1 MKAFIY
7 TVSLILLTSLGAFAQ
22 SEILV
27 EGTYQ
32 GENLYIQNPFAESGV
47 GFCVI
52 DVSING
58 EQSIDEINSSA
69 FEIDFTSY
77 QLFRGQ
83 AVTVKITYKDGCSPR
98 VLNPE
103 VLKAT
108 STFKITSISVAKSG
122 ELKWVTTGERGSL
135 PFVIEQF
142 RWNKWVRVG
151 KVKGKGLEGTNT
163 YSFKAE
169 LHSGPNKFRLKQI
182 DHTRRPRYS
191 KAAKLTR
198 SGAPEVFITSDKD
211 KVKKQLTF
219 GSKTGAELNT
229 MYELVNK
236 FGVLVKKGK
245 GSKVDFTGLE
255 KGEYWISFDNKQE
268 KIKKR

>member
-7 TVSLILLTSLGAFAQ
+7 TVSLILFTSFGAFAQ
-22 SEILV
+22 SEMLV

-69 FEIDFTSY
+69 FEIDFASY

-83 AVTVKITYKDGCSPR
+83 AVSVKVTYKDGCSPR

-108 STFKITSISVAKSG
+108 STFKITSIS
-122 ELKWVTTGERGSL
+122 E
-135 PFVIEQF
+135 I
-142 RWNKWVRVG
+142 
-151 KVKGKGLEGTNT
+151 
-163 YSFKAE
+163 FK
-169 LHSGPNKFRLKQI
+169 FYQ
-182 DHTRRPRYS
+182 
-191 KAAKLTR
+191 
-198 SGAPEVFITSDKD
+198 
-211 KVKKQLTF
+211 
-219 GSKTGAELNT
+219 
-229 MYELVNK
+229 
-236 FGVLVKKGK
+236 
-245 GSKVDFTGLE
+245 
-255 KGEYWISFDNKQE
+255 
-268 KIKKR
+268 